1 MSGPVFV
8 VNGAD
13 LSINGTGLGETPVAS
28 SSSNRKTSAI
38 TAVYPYA
45 MIFRTL
51 SILCL
56 LTLGSSACF
65 AQFETSEVLGTV
77 RDSSQNPV
85 AKATVTLTN
94 QDTGIAAKTTT
105 DASGNYD
112 FFNVKVGRYTVTVE
126 LTGFSKFSSSDIG
139 VEVNA
144 RQRVDAV
151 LQVGSV
157 TETVIVNGQAS
168 AVDTDTSEHSQVV
181 GTQAVVELPL
191 NGRDYA
197 SLALLATN
205 VHISPAAVSFG
216 PTGTPRE
223 GAFNVNGM
231 RAVFK
236 NFLMDAIDNNS
247 YGTSNQN
254 YSAQVVQPSPDALAE
269 FRVITSNFSAEY
281 GRVGGGVV
289 NAVLRSG
296 TDQFHGTVYE
306 FLRNTDLNAIGYV
319 FGARPSTFVQPTF
332 HRNQFG
338 VTLGGPIIKDKLF
351 FFVDYEG
358 LRQAQGY
365 LNFYSVPSTSDRQG
379 ILPVTVVNPLT
390 GVVYQAG
397 SPIPVAQLNPFAAAA
412 LAGLPAAVNTTR
424 VNNLEATIPVTD
436 KSDKYDA
443 KLDYQIR
450 SGMSAFLRFSQRKDI
465 SFFGPADPGAS
476 GGDANGFIHAIQ
488 QQAAIGYTWAISP
501 TSLLE
506 GRFGFDHVLGGKA
519 PPYLGGPNVAAE
531 FGIQGEPSSLAGGFP
546 TEIVTGFSNPTFGRQ
561 ATNPQF
567 QNPTSFNP
575 KLNYSIVKGRHSI
588 KAGYEFIA
596 IRTEVQDINPQYG
609 PDTYNNQYSK
619 PTCAQL
625 GQAAGCTI
633 AADATSY
640 DLADFY
646 FGLPSTIAQGSNL
659 ATNLRQHV
667 HSLYVQDDWRVTPKL
682 TVNVGLRWEF
692 ATPVWERDNLWSN
705 FNPTT
710 NTLVRATSGS
720 LYDRALVNPNYKDY
734 GPRLGLAYSLNSK
747 TVIRAGYGISYAFFN
762 RPGSAEE
769 GINGP
774 LAIFGSFTNSAAPG
788 TLGFLTT
795 QTGFAAGIGST
806 FNPINSNNDY
816 VPAHS
821 PWPYVQSW
829 VLSIQREVAK
839 DTVVEVA
846 YNGNHSLNMPIIAN
860 YNQALP
866 NPVTPTCNG
875 TVTSGCLAEQARV
888 PDPSFGAITWV
899 DPAGDNDYNGLSAR
913 LEHRF
918 ARGLYFLNS
927 FTWGK
932 ALGDSEQALEYYLNL
947 TGANPQNIN
956 NLKAERGPSSYDAKL
971 VNVTSVVYQLPFGKG
986 RQFGANMNPVFD
998 AVLGG
1003 WELNTINTAS
1013 TGLPLNVYYSPTAAN
1028 DVSGGANAEYR
1039 GQAFERPNV
1048 SGSAASQSTAQSLLT
1063 YFAGYSFTTPSPNN
1077 PFGNLG
1083 RNAFRTPGFEQWDL
1097 GIDKS
1102 FRITEAIRLQF
1113 RSEFFNVLNH
1123 TNFGPPTNI
1132 TTSGAFGTITNT
1144 LPARQ
1149 IQFALKLL
1157 F

>member
-1 MSGPVFV
+1 MTSRS
-8 VNGAD
+8 
-13 LSINGTGLGETPVAS
+13 LSLFGLLA
-28 SSSNRKTSAI
+28 
-38 TAVYPYA
+38 
-45 MIFRTL
+45 
-51 SILCL
+51 
-56 LTLGSSACF
+56 LGSCACF

-77 RDSSQNPV
+77 HDSSQKAV
-85 AKATVTLTN
+85 ARATVTLLN
-94 QDTGIAAKTTT
+94 QETGISARTTT
-105 DASGNYD
+105 DDSGSYD
-112 FFNVKVGRYTVTVE
+112 FFNVKAGRYTVTVE
-126 LTGFSKFSSSDIG
+126 MPGFSKFSSQDIR

-151 LQVGSV
+151 LQVGAV
-157 TETVIVNGQAS
+157 TETVVVKEQVS
-168 AVDTDTSEHSQVV
+168 TVETDTSEHSQVV
-181 GTQAVVELPL
+181 GTLATMELPL

-205 VHISPAAVSFG
+205 VHVSPIQATFG

-223 GAFNVNGM
+223 GAFNANGM
-231 RAVFK
+231 RSVYN
-236 NFLMDAIDNNS
+236 NFLMDGVDNNS

-254 YSAQVVQPSPDALAE
+254 YSSQVVQPSPDALAE

-281 GRVGGGVV
+281 GRVGGAVV
-289 NAVLRSG
+289 NAALRSG
-296 TDQFHGTVYE
+296 TDQYHGTVYE

-319 FGARPSTFVQPTF
+319 FGARPATFVQPTF

-338 VTLGGPIIKDKLF
+338 ATLGGPIVKDKLF

-365 LNFYSVPSTSDRQG
+365 LNFYSVPDTNDRNG
-379 ILPVTVVNPLT
+379 ILPVAVVDPLT
-390 GVVYQAG
+390 GVVYPANTA
-397 SPIPVAQLNPFAAAA
+397 IPLAKLNPFAAAA
-412 LAGLPAAVNTTR
+412 LGDLPAPVNSTR
-424 VNNLEATIPVTD
+424 TNNLEATIPVTE

-443 KLDYQIR
+443 KLDYQIKT
-450 SGMSAFLRFSQRKDI
+450 GMNAFLRFSQRKDI

-488 QQAAIGYTWAISP
+488 QQAALGYTWAVTP
-501 TSLLE
+501 TSLVE
-506 GRFGFDHVLGGKA
+506 FRFGFDHVLGGKS
-519 PPYLGGPNVAAE
+519 PPFLGGPNIAAE
-531 FGIQGEPSSLAGGFP
+531 YGILGEPSSLAGGFP
-546 TEIVTGFSNPTFGRQ
+546 TQVITGFSSPTFGRQ

-575 KLNYSIVKGRHSI
+575 KLNYSMVKGRHSI
-588 KAGYEFIA
+588 KLGYEFIA
-596 IRTEVQDINPQYG
+596 IHTEVLDINPLYG
-609 PDTYNNQYSK
+609 QDTYNNQYSK

-625 GQAAGCTI
+625 GQGAGCTI
-633 AADATSY
+633 ASDATSY

-659 ATNLRQHV
+659 ATNLRQEV

-705 FNPTT
+705 FNPAT
-710 NTLVRATSGS
+710 NTLVRATNGS

-734 GPRLGLAYSLNSK
+734 GPRLGLAYSIDSK

-774 LAIFGSFTNSAAPG
+774 LAIFGSFTNTALPG
-788 TLGFLTT
+788 QPGFLTT
-795 QTGFAAGIGST
+795 QTGFAAGIATT
-806 FNPINSNNDY
+806 FSPINSNNDY
-816 VPAHS
+816 IPAHS

-829 VLSIQREVAK
+829 VVSVQREVFK
-839 DTVVEVA
+839 DTLVELA
-846 YNGNHSLNMPIIAN
+846 YNGNHSLNLPIIAN

-866 NPVTPTCNG
+866 NPVTATCNG
-875 TVTSGCLAEQARV
+875 ALGITSGCLAEQARV

-899 DPAGDNDYNGLSAR
+899 DPAGDNDYNGLSVR
-913 LEHRF
+913 FEHRF

-927 FTWGK
+927 FSWGK
-932 ALGDSEQALEYYLNL
+932 ALGDSEQALEYYSNL

-956 NLKAERGPSSYDAKL
+956 DLKAERGPTSYDAKL
-971 VNVTSVVYQLPFGKG
+971 VNVTSVVYQVPFGRG
-986 RQFGANMNPVFD
+986 RQYGSKMNPVLD

-1003 WELNTINTAS
+1003 WEFNTINTAS
-1013 TGLPLNVYYSPTAAN
+1013 TGLPINLYYAPSAAN
-1028 DVSGGANAEYR
+1028 DVSGGASAEYR
-1039 GQAFERPNV
+1039 GQMFERPNV

-1063 YFAGYSFTTPSPNN
+1063 YFAGYTFTTPSPNQ

-1083 RNAFRTPGFEQWDL
+1083 RNAFRAPGLAQWDL
-1097 GIDKS
+1097 GVNKS
-1102 FRITEAIRLQF
+1102 FRFTERIALQF

-1123 TNFGPPTNI
+1123 TNFGPPTVT
-1132 TTSGAFGTITNT
+1132 TTSSAFGTITNA